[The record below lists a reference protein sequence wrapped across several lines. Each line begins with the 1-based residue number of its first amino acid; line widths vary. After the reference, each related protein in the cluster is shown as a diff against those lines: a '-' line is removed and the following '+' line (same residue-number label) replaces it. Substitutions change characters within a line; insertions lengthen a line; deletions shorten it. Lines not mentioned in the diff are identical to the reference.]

1 MGCYSCLSLMD
12 PGHKKCPYCG
22 HNFDN
27 TNPNGTLPANT
38 VLAGRYTL
46 DKVAAIDGEGVTYR
60 ASDAKFKRRVIIKEY
75 LPATICSQRTPEGH
89 VIPRKDKEVYFKTTR
104 MDFMDLYRSLMT
116 VEQTEGLCKVYNLFE
131 LNNTAYAVQEVPVGR
146 SLEKFLASRPEPLSA
161 AQAISLLRPIVYA
174 IEAMHRKGLL
184 HRGVST
190 KTIYI
195 NSKGQ
200 AKLSGFATI
209 GLRTADS
216 DLKSQL
222 FEGYSAPEQYSAS
235 EFDGKYTDVY
245 GLAAV
250 FYRAITGVCVPVADR
265 RKQHDSIISPRNIV
279 DTIPTFVSVALM
291 RALRIAGTQRMQTTP
306 ELLSAITE
314 PNLQKVNEK
323 FIKNR
328 NEKNNL
334 ITIVTLAVCLIV
346 ALALT
351 LVLLLDVFDEQ
362 EPISSSVGTS
372 QSESVQIEAEPEL
385 VKVPALVNESYAQIA
400 QNEEYISNFLF
411 IITEEY
417 SSTFD
422 EGNVMDQTPKEGE
435 SVEIGTTINLIV
447 SRGPMLVAMPNV
459 VGLSK
464 TDAIATLNAHE
475 IQYTIVAHI
484 NDGSYAQDEIVK
496 SDYDVGDMIDPSEET
511 VTIFYAGAPPAPSSS
526 ASEPTSSS
534 DTPTP

>member
-1 MGCYSCLSLMD
+1 MGCYNCLSLID

-22 HNFDN
+22 HKFEN
-27 TNPNGTLPANT
+27 TNPGGTLPVCT

-60 ASDAKFKRRVIIKEY
+60 ACDAKNKRRVIIKEY
-75 LPATICSQRTPEGH
+75 LPATICSKRTPEGH
-89 VIPRKDKEVYFKTTR
+89 VVPLKDKEVYFKTTR

-116 VEQTEGLCKVYNLFE
+116 VQQTQGLCEIYNLLE

-146 SLEKFLASRPEPLSA
+146 SLEKFLESRQEPLSA

-195 NSKGQ
+195 NSQGK

-222 FEGYSAPEQYSAS
+222 FEGYCAPEQYSVS

-250 FYRAITGVCVPVADR
+250 FYRAITGVVPPVADR
-265 RKQHDSIISPRNIV
+265 RKQHDSIVSPRNIV

-306 ELLSAITE
+306 ELLAAITE
-314 PNLQKVNEK
+314 PNLQKENEK
-323 FIKNR
+323 YVSKHS
-328 NEKNNL
+328 EKSNL
-334 ITIVTLAVCLIV
+334 ITIATLAVCLVV

-351 LVLLLDVFDEQ
+351 VVLLFDVFNEQ
-362 EPISSSVGTS
+362 TVQPNSSDISQTISS
-372 QSESVQIEAEPEL
+372 QIQAEPEL
-385 VKVPALVNESYAQIA
+385 VKVPALVNEMYAQIA
-400 QNEEYISNFLF
+400 QNEEYINNFLF
-411 IITEEY
+411 TITEEY

-422 EGNVMDQTPKEGE
+422 EGAVMDQTPKAGE

-447 SRGPMLVAMPNV
+447 SRGPMLVAMPSV
-459 VGLSK
+459 VGLSR
-464 TDAIATLNAHE
+464 TDAINTLNALE
-475 IQYTIVAHI
+475 IKYTVVAHV

-496 SDYDVGDMIDPSEET
+496 TDYAVGDMIDPSEDT
-511 VTIFYAGAPPAPSSS
+511 VTIFYAGAPPPPSSS
-526 ASEPTSSS
+526 TAPASSS
-534 DTPTP
+534 SSTSTP